1 LRTQHVEPR
10 HRGHPARWGKRHD
23 GGPDRRDR
31 LVLKRQAQTRPAIG
45 DGTPCGTL
53 VWFDE
58 TNAVSDRDIN
68 NPDPELRDR
77 PVKGMVM
84 LSGFERSGDRWRRGR
99 IYNAENGRTYRS
111 AVSVRD
117 DGNLKLQGCVGP
129 ICQTQTWTPLPE
141 DDPRVTGD

>member
-1 LRTQHVEPR
+1 MLKQGLIMSGMVLIA
-10 HRGHPARWGKRHD
+10 GLASADPADVGGVWLTEAQD
-23 GGPDRRDR
+23 GIVRIDDC
-31 LVLKRQAQTRPAIG
+31 G

-58 TNAVSDRDIN
+58 TNAASDRDIN
-68 NPDPELRDR
+68 IPDPELRDR